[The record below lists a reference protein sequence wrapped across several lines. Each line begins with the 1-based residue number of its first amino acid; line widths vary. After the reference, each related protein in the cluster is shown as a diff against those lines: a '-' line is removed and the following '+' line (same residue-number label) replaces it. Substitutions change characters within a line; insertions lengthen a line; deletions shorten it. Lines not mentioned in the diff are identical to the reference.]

1 MRKSML
7 HTEIITRPQILSDTA
22 IEEGKHWASLCG
34 SRILVV
40 GAGNIGAP
48 TIRLLAQTGVALIR
62 IVDRDGVES
71 ANLATQG
78 YLASEVGQHK
88 AHVLGR
94 RIQQN
99 HPFVKVESYASD
111 LEDLPLGLFGDVD
124 LVIGALDSRRARQA
138 LATEIAWPL
147 RLTVLDGAVGVGAG
161 LVGRV
166 QVLKPESD
174 SACLECSFSQ
184 DDYRLL
190 AAEYPCNTDYMT
202 TVPPSGSPAFLG
214 AAVASTL
221 VTEAARLL
229 SGESPTGS
237 HEIVF
242 DLWSSRILRS
252 RLRHSAS
259 CRFDHVIVGQVIRLD
274 RPFAAATAGDLLG
287 ALEREYQA
295 QLVHLECRRGLRLA
309 TPASRIIDRATLAV
323 LHDELLVDFGLTPL
337 DRLRVRS
344 ERGPDAFIVFDSPA
358 IPVEK
363 AP

>member
-1 MRKSML
+1 M
-7 HTEIITRPQILSDTA
+7 PQIEIVTPPHSPPETA
-22 IEEGKHWASLCG
+22 TRDSEHWSSLRG
-34 SRILVV
+34 SRILVA

-48 TIRLLAQTGVALIR
+48 TIQLLAQAGVALIR

-78 YLASEVGQHK
+78 YLASEVGQPK
-88 AHVLGR
+88 AHVLGT

-99 HPFVKVESYASD
+99 FPFVKVESYASD
-111 LEDLPLGLFGDVD
+111 LEDLPLGVFHDVD

-147 RLTVLDGAVGVGAG
+147 GLTVLDGAVGVGAG

-184 DDYRLL
+184 EDYRLL
-190 AAEYPCNTDYMT
+190 AAEYPCNTDSMT
-202 TVPPSGSPAFLG
+202 TAPPSGSPAFLG
-214 AAVASTL
+214 AAVASAL
-221 VTEAARLL
+221 VTEAARVL
-229 SGESPTGS
+229 SGQAPERS

-252 RLRHSAS
+252 RLRRFAN
-259 CRFDHVIVGQVIRLD
+259 CRFDHVIVGRVIRLD
-274 RPFAAATAGDLLG
+274 RPFAAARSDDLLK
-287 ALEREYQA
+287 ALERVYPA
-295 QLVHLECRRGLRLA
+295 QHVHLECRRGLRLA
-309 TPASRIIDRATLAV
+309 TPTSRIIDRATLAA
-323 LHDELLVDFGLTPL
+323 LRDELLVDFGLTAL

-344 ERGPDAFIVFDSPA
+344 ARGPDAFIVFDSPA
-358 IPVEK
+358 IGVEK
-363 AP
+363 SP